1 MSSSPET
8 SSASVS
14 ALAVLAH
21 SRPSFVLRHRRLIP
35 YLGTPAVRTK
45 EDSGVP
51 CDLLLLRGSAIVNE
65 AMLSGESTPLLK
77 ESVELRPG
85 SDRLDIDGVD
95 RNSVLYGG
103 TKVLQ
108 STGIAD
114 SSDSLAAPDGGCL
127 AVVLRTGFG
136 TSQGQLIRTMIF
148 STETVSA
155 NNLEAFLFIGFLL
168 VFALAAS
175 GYVWVKGEPP
185 PFLSMLLS
193 PRQDWAIAD
202 IVNPRLSR
210 DRPRAGPQAFQAP
223 ARLRHHHH
231 FGCPARAPHGALDGR
246 QCQSRRSQQVL

>member
-1 MSSSPET
+1 
-8 SSASVS
+8 
-14 ALAVLAH
+14 
-21 SRPSFVLRHRRLIP
+21 
-35 YLGTPAVRTK
+35 
-45 EDSGVP
+45 
-51 CDLLLLRGSAIVNE
+51 
-65 AMLSGESTPLLK
+65 MLSGESTPLLK

-95 RNSVLYGG
+95 RNSVLFGG

-108 STGIAD
+108 STGVAD

-175 GYVWVKGEPP
+175 GYVWVKGELLPP
-185 PFLSMLLS
+185 SF
-193 PRQDWAIAD
+193 
-202 IVNPRLSR
+202 SR
-210 DRPRAGPQAFQAP
+210 
-223 ARLRHHHH
+223 
-231 FGCPARAPHGALDGR
+231 
-246 QCQSRRSQQVL
+246 